1 MLISIIIPVY
11 NAEKYIRKSL
21 DSVLGQTYQKLEVIL
36 VNDGSTDQSGAIC
49 NEYAQKDSRVVVL
62 HKENGGVSSARNAGL
77 KRAKGNYIGFIDPD
91 DWIDPYMFEELY
103 QLIIDHNA
111 DISACGYVI
120 EDINGNI
127 LKQTAHSEVR
137 EFNRAATFNN
147 ILDPTGFQGYVCNK
161 LFSAELIKKEDIV
174 FNEDIH
180 FGEDLLFCCD
190 NFLKNQKFVYDP
202 SPRYHYIYHDNN
214 TTKATFSPKKLTLLK
229 SLEKIIPFIS
239 NLEGVEINQFKN
251 YYIYTNINLLM
262 HSMKE
267 KKRTRVLRKQLKRN
281 LYKCKR
287 SDLIDSSVKITYVL
301 AKINIRLCYYT
312 WAIYHRLK
320 SAKSH
325 SGTKVVVKRMKYV

>member
-21 DSVLGQTYQKLEVIL
+21 DSVLGQTYRKLEVIL

-103 QLIIDHNA
+103 QLIINHNT

-137 EFNRAATFNN
+137 EFNRVATFNN
-147 ILDPTGFQGYVCNK
+147 ILDPTSFQGYVWNK
-161 LFSAELIKKEDIV
+161 LFSAELIKKESLAFD
-174 FNEDIH
+174 EDIH
-180 FGEDLLFCCD
+180 FGEDLLFCCE
-190 NFLKNQKFVYDP
+190 NFLRNQKLIYDP
-202 SPRYHYIYHDNN
+202 SPRYHYIYHDHN
-214 TTKATFSPKKLTLLK
+214 TTKAKFSPKKLTLLQA
-229 SLEKIIPFIS
+229 LEKIIS
-239 NLEGVEINQFKN
+239 LVRNQEGLNANKFKN
-251 YYIYTNINLLM
+251 FYIYTTIDLLM
-262 HSMKE
+262 HSIKE
-267 KKRTRVLRKQLKRN
+267 KKSTRELRKKLKRN
-281 LYKCKR
+281 LYKYKI
-287 SDLIDSSVKITYVL
+287 SDLNGTSVKLSYSM
-301 AKINIRLCYYT
+301 AKINIHLCYSI
-312 WAIYHRLK
+312 WSIYHRLK
-320 SAKSH
+320 TAKPF
-325 SGTKVVVKRMKYV
+325 